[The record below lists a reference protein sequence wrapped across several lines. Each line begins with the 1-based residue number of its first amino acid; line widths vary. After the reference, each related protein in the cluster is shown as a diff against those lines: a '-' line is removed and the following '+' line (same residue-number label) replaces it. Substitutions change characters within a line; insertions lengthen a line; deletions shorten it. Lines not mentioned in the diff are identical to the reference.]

1 MRPGPYALCALVAAA
16 APGGP
21 TAAGAVLPPHRP
33 LRILV
38 VSDTVNP
45 HGLSSA
51 DLTEGLNPGPGD
63 IGNTLRRVGTGILL
77 DAAADAV
84 REIPTNDIEQATTLL
99 ALPACSAQSYDV
111 LVYFAHRIPDPDAG
125 KPQTPQQRQDAF
137 TAAVDAF
144 LASGGGLVAFH
155 HGAYSATGKTGI
167 LELIGATA
175 SGAVPWDTVTGQNVI
190 NVAPGHFV
198 TTNGVDYTGTVS
210 YSDPARGIAPG
221 TYASFNNTPDERY
234 PVFNINPTAAIFT
247 TLFGSNYSDAGTAHL
262 LGFTHR
268 RGAWSGLVVGY
279 QPAEY
284 QPHAL
289 DDLEGANFQI
299 LANAILF
306 AADGRRRNDL
316 QLTVARGAAPDQVD
330 LSWTAGQ
337 GDYTVFR
344 SADPAAVTDRCAR
357 LGTTSAT
364 AWADVLPPGGIVF
377 YQVAGP

>member
-1 MRPGPYALCALVAAA
+1 MRRRAAIAALAALTAGGAAA
-16 APGGP
+16 A
-21 TAAGAVLPPHRP
+21 AVLPPHRP

-63 IGNTLRRVGTGILL
+63 IGNTLRRAGTGVVL

-84 REIPTNDIEQATTLL
+84 REIPTNDIEQATALL
-99 ALPACSAQSYDV
+99 GLPPCDAGSYDV
-111 LVYFAHRIPDPDAG
+111 LVYFSHRIPDPDAG

-137 TAAVDAF
+137 TTAVEAF
-144 LASGGGLVAFH
+144 LGSGGGLVSFH
-155 HGAYSATGKTGI
+155 HGAYAATGKAGI

-175 SGAVPWDTVTGQNVI
+175 SGAVPWDTVAGQNVI
-190 NVAPGHFV
+190 DVAPGHFV
-198 TTNGVDYTGTVS
+198 TTHGITYTGSVG
-210 YSDPARGIAPG
+210 YSDPGRGVAPG
-221 TYASFNNTPDERY
+221 TYPYFNNTPDERY
-234 PVFNINPTAAIFT
+234 PVFSINPTAALFA

-268 RGAWSGLVVGY
+268 RPAWSGIVVGY

-289 DDLEGANFQI
+289 DDLGGPNFQI

-306 AADGRRRNDL
+306 AADARRRNDL
-316 QLTVARGAAPDQVD
+316 QLTVAPGVAPGAVD

-337 GDYTVFR
+337 GNYTVFR
-344 SADPAAVTDRCAR
+344 SSDPAAVTDRCGR
-357 LGTTSAT
+357 LGTTSMT
-364 AWADVLPPGGIVF
+364 AWSDVPPPAGIVY
-377 YQVAGP
+377 YQVAG